1 MGDAGIFQGWGEVLN
16 YLHMDYYKEGE
27 KKNITAESVTVL
39 MYFHS
44 LGYLGCWSG

>member
-27 KKNITAESVTVL
+27 KTKI
-39 MYFHS
+39 
-44 LGYLGCWSG
+44 